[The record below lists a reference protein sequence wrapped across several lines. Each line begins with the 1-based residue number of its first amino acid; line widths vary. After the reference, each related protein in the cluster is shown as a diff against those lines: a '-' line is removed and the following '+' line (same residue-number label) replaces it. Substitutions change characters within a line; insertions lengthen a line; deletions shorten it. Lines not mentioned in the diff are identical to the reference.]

1 MVIFNNWSNRR
12 RYFSSV
18 VSVYSCK
25 FINSIYLLS
34 SSKIKTKEIKD
45 SHTLVVSVLLQLM
58 DNKKIIDNISCKS
71 KNLIY
76 LIECNKCKCQYIGE
90 TKRQLNER
98 FRRRRGERRV
108 GGKCGRKR
116 TWEEGASFLLSP
128 IPFPFLSFPLA
139 SALSTPATQATLKLK
154 EQRRT
159 RRAKGP
165 NGRSLSRFP
174 QHGACLGVL
183 LLPPG
188 WDSSPSHSHLNNWVK
203 RDKVEWS
210 SLSKETTRRARLE
223 PQTSRSGVWGVNRS
237 PSHTCLHLHF
247 TPFKPKNA

>member
-1 MVIFNNWSNRR
+1 M
-12 RYFSSV
+12 
-18 VSVYSCK
+18 
-25 FINSIYLLS
+25 
-34 SSKIKTKEIKD
+34 
-45 SHTLVVSVLLQLM
+45 
-58 DNKKIIDNISCKS
+58 DNISCKS

-76 LIECNKCKCQYIGE
+76 LIECNNKCKCQYIGE
-90 TKRQLNER
+90 TKRHPNER
-98 FRRRRGERRV
+98 FRALKPPSTQQSHSRLTAFQNQRDRRRRGEGGW

-128 IPFPFLSFPLA
+128 IPSPFLSFLLA

-165 NGRSLSRFP
+165 NGWSLSRFP

-188 WDSSPSHSHLNNWVK
+188 LDSSPLHTHLNNWVK

-237 PSHTCLHLHF
+237 PSYTCLHLHF
-247 TPFKPKNA
+247 TPFKPNNA

>member
-25 FINSIYLLS
+25 FINFIYLLS

-45 SHTLVVSVLLQLM
+45 SHTLAVSFLLQLM
-58 DNKKIIDNISCKS
+58 DNKKLLKTFLANQKILFIWSNIIINANASISERLNVTINSAIPLPSHCIS
-71 KNLIY
+71 KPARQAQ
-76 LIECNKCKCQYIGE
+76 KRGGE
-90 TKRQLNER
+90 
-98 FRRRRGERRV
+98 G

-128 IPFPFLSFPLA
+128 ISFPFLSFPVA

-154 EQRRT
+154 EQGRT

-165 NGRSLSRFP
+165 NGRTYPDFLSMEKY
-174 QHGACLGVL
+174 CY
-183 LLPPG
+183 
-188 WDSSPSHSHLNNWVK
+188 SHLDEILVH
-203 RDKVEWS
+203 RI
-210 SLSKETTRRARLE
+210 
-223 PQTSRSGVWGVNRS
+223 PI
-237 PSHTCLHLHF
+237 
-247 TPFKPKNA
+247 

>member
-1 MVIFNNWSNRR
+1 MVSF
-12 RYFSSV
+12 
-18 VSVYSCK
+18 
-25 FINSIYLLS
+25 
-34 SSKIKTKEIKD
+34 
-45 SHTLVVSVLLQLM
+45 LLQLM
-58 DNKKIIDNISCKS
+58 DNKKLWTTFLANQKILFIWSNVIINANASISERLNATQMNDLELLNHHQLSNPTPVSLHFKTS
-71 KNLIY
+71 
-76 LIECNKCKCQYIGE
+76 E
-90 TKRQLNER
+90 TGAEEG
-98 FRRRRGERRV
+98 RGGWE
-108 GGKCGRKR
+108 GKCGRKR

-165 NGRSLSRFP
+165 NGWSLSRFP

-188 WDSSPSHSHLNNWVK
+188 LDSSPLHTHLNNWVK
-203 RDKVEWS
+203 RDKVERS

-237 PSHTCLHLHF
+237 PSYTCLHLHF
-247 TPFKPKNA
+247 TPFKPNNA